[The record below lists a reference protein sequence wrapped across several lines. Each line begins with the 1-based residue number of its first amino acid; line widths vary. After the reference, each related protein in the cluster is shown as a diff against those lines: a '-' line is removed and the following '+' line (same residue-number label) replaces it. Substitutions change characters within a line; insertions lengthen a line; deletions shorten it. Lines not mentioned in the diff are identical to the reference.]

1 MMTSEAAILA
11 ELPRLRGFLARRLG
25 GEAAD
30 DALQEAMLAG
40 LQGRERLRDGAQLR
54 SWLLGIAHHKAMD
67 ELRRTYRR
75 EAWAAAYERERP
87 RVAPS
92 AEAEALREVVDA
104 ALLEGLAALPE
115 RERRAL
121 ELRAQGATVGEIARA
136 LGTTYKG
143 AETCLLRAR
152 RRIRAWMRARQ

>member
-40 LQGRERLRDGAQLR
+40 LQGRGRLRDGAQLR
-54 SWLLGIAHHKAMD
+54 SWLLGVAHHKAMD
-67 ELRRTYRR
+67 ELRGWYRR
-75 EAWAAAYERERP
+75 EARHAAYERERP

-92 AEAEALREVVDA
+92 AR
-104 ALLEGLAALPE
+104 
-115 RERRAL
+115 RRAISFD
-121 ELRAQGATVGEIARA
+121 RAEP
-136 LGTTYKG
+136 
-143 AETCLLRAR
+143 RAR
-152 RRIRAWMRARQ
+152 SMLARLRLAIRRTQPAMPRRVAASGKPELSPLGVVLML